1 MRLSLRGQILIYT
14 LVATLLA
21 VATLALFT
29 LQRERGREMDEAR
42 VESLNKVE
50 TFADIIMNEGYLNNP
65 EKLQLLIKSVLANKR
80 FLSVT
85 IYDSLGKIVVQG
97 ADPQHMPTSPV
108 SLAEL
113 KQSTTSITKFD
124 NDQIKI
130 ISPLKTNAGEVVG
143 YVSVSYT
150 LIKLNEQLGLL
161 LYDMI
166 YALLVCLIFALF
178 ASYIFSSRMIKP
190 LRELMDKASRII
202 QGESV
207 PLTLERQD
215 EIGSLA
221 LSLNTMLRYISN
233 RDEKLRLLAASL
245 EAKVELR
252 TQELEAAVKR
262 AEAAT
267 EAKATFLASMTHE
280 LRTPMNGVI
289 GTASLMADSDL
300 KEAQKEQ
307 LAIIRNCGH
316 HLLTVINDILDFSK
330 IEASKM
336 ELEFAPLDL
345 KKIISETLDIV
356 KPMTDAK
363 DLMIE
368 SKIDKEVPSYIEGDA
383 VRLRQVLVNLISNS
397 VKFTDRGGIYIEA
410 HVKQKTAK
418 KTTIEFSVRDTGI
431 GIAQDVQKK
440 LFNAFTQ
447 ADSSTTRKYGGTGL
461 GLVISKKLIELMGG
475 KISVKSKV
483 GQGSTFTFTIAVKP
497 VDAIPAEMK
506 KESLPKHL
514 ARDKPMKIMLVE
526 DNLVNQMVAKGFLQ
540 KLGYTPDV
548 ANNGQEALEALQSK
562 NYDLIFMDMMMPV
575 MDGLEA
581 TRIICSLK
589 PAHQRPWI
597 VAMTANAL
605 EEHKQQCIAA
615 GMNDFLTKP
624 FTLDNL
630 ETAILAAP
638 CVLNPIVINHSDGA
652 NKAVKT
658 IKQDKAAT
666 SGYQAINKEKIFE
679 SFKDDEDLVPFA
691 IEAFMK
697 DYPLRLKEMEQSIKN
712 DNAEQLAMSAHT
724 LRGAVS
730 NFYAASA
737 VDCAYILEKNA
748 KDNNLATADLE
759 FKNLKA
765 ELKKVHQ
772 DLQALLAEIS

>member
-21 VATLALFT
+21 VATLAMFT
-29 LQRERGREMDEAR
+29 LQRERGREMDESR
-42 VESLNKVE
+42 LESVSKTE
-50 TFADIIMNEGYLNNP
+50 TFADVIVNEGYLSHP
-65 EKLQLLIKSVLANKR
+65 EKLQIIIKSVLSNKR
-80 FLSVT
+80 FLSIS
-85 IYDSLGKIVVQG
+85 IYDSLGKIIVQG
-97 ADPQHMPTSPV
+97 AETLSTPPL

-113 KQSTTSITKFD
+113 KQAKDSTAKFN
-124 NDQIKI
+124 NDQIHI
-130 ISPLKTNAGEVVG
+130 LTPMKTSSGEILG

-150 LIKLNEQLGLL
+150 LKKLNEQLSLL
-161 LYDMI
+161 FYDMV

-190 LRELMDKASRII
+190 LRELMDKANRII

-252 TQELEAAVKR
+252 TRELEAAVKR

-300 KEAQKEQ
+300 KPAQKEQ

-345 KKIISETLDIV
+345 KRIISETLDIV

-363 DLMIE
+363 DLVIE

-383 VRLRQVLVNLISNS
+383 VRLRQVFVNLISNS
-397 VKFTDRGGIYIEA
+397 IKFTELGGIYIEA

-475 KISVKSKV
+475 KICVKSKV
-483 GQGSTFTFTIAVKP
+483 GQGSKFTFTIAVKP
-497 VDAIPAEMK
+497 VDVIPVEMN
-506 KESLPKHL
+506 KESLSKHL
-514 ARDKPMKIMLVE
+514 AREKPMQILLVE

-540 KLGYTPDV
+540 KLGYTPDM
-548 ANNGQEALEALQSK
+548 ANNGQEALQALK
-562 NYDLIFMDMMMPV
+562 EKEYNLIFMDMMMPF

-581 TRIICSLK
+581 TRIICSLM

-605 EEHKQQCIAA
+605 EEHKQQCLAA

-638 CVLNPIVINHSDGA
+638 CVLNPKVVKQCVGEVKVA
-652 NKAVKT
+652 KNKDQIKT
-658 IKQDKAAT
+658 VT
-666 SGYQAINKEKIFE
+666 PEYQAINKEKIFE
-679 SFKDDEDLVPFA
+679 NFKDDEDLVPFA

-697 DYPLRLKEMEQSIKN
+697 DYPLRLKEMAHSIKN

-730 NFYAASA
+730 NFYATSA

-748 KDNNLATADLE
+748 KDNNLSTADLE

-765 ELKKVHQ
+765 EMKKVHQ